1 MRRLSRFLPHF
12 WTLVLSLA
20 VLAVLFLHQWNL
32 GESPRGLFSDE
43 ASIGLNAYTMARYGT
58 DEFGTATPLY
68 FEAFGEYKN
77 PVYIYALAGV
87 LRFFPLSDVTV
98 RGMSFLFFT
107 GILVLWMILAHLLWK
122 RRSILLFQI
131 LLLGLTPWLFTLS
144 RVSFEAIS
152 FVFFYISF
160 IICIFCLYKNKKY
173 NLYSVFLFS
182 VLSVIFAGLAWYSYS
197 TARLLIPWSVLSA
210 CILLLRRHPWYLPL
224 GILGGFGLTL
234 LPAYSLLSSGE
245 TVLLG
250 RFEQIS
256 YLFDPGRT
264 AWETLRQFAQTYIS
278 YFSPDFHLW
287 RGDMNLRH
295 HAGPAG
301 MASYLLYAGMW
312 WGLGRTLVPGGKAT
326 NFDRW
331 MMLELFMAP
340 VAASLTEPGHAIRV
354 ISMIVP
360 MLYFAGNALGH
371 LSTLAGEWK
380 RPLGIL
386 LLGVLLLEASFFF
399 PYALGAY
406 TQHSVRHFMT
416 FGTEEAVRTAHGQG
430 YPLLVIDRN
439 LYEANVIA
447 SYYTE
452 VLENQITITS
462 GISELNI
469 QDIKSP
475 FCYLAKHRAYTSPRE
490 LPRQDGIAVPLD
502 VRSSLRLTCFP
513 KKA

>member
-1 MRRLSRFLPHF
+1 
-12 WTLVLSLA
+12 
-20 VLAVLFLHQWNL
+20 LFVHQWNL
-32 GESPRGLFSDE
+32 GTSPRGLFSDE
-43 ASIGLNAYTMARYGT
+43 ASIGLNAQMMAQYGM

-87 LRFFPLSDVTV
+87 LQAFPLHDISV

-107 GILVLWMILAHLLWK
+107 GILLLWMILAHRLWHH
-122 RRSILLFQI
+122 RGLVVLHV
-131 LLLGLTPWLFTLS
+131 LLLGLSPWLFTLS

-152 FVFFYISF
+152 FVFFYLSF
-160 IICIFCLYKNKKY
+160 VLCLFSLYKCKN
-173 NLYSVFLFS
+173 SRFGTVFLLS
-182 VLSVIFAGLAWYSYS
+182 VLSVLCAGLSWYSYS

-210 CILLLRRHPWYLPL
+210 CILLLRAKPWYVPIGL
-224 GILGGFGLTL
+224 LGGFGLTL
-234 LPAYSLLSSGE
+234 LPAYGLFSSGD

-264 AWETLRQFAQTYIS
+264 PWETGLQFVQTYAS

-301 MASYLLYAGMW
+301 MSSYLLYLSMG
-312 WGLGRTLVPGGKAT
+312 WGVILTLLRGKKAT
-326 NFDRW
+326 AFDRW
-331 MMLELFMAP
+331 MLLELLMAP

-354 ISMIVP
+354 ISMIIP
-360 MLYFAGNALGH
+360 MMYFAGA
-371 LSTLAGEWK
+371 TFADLARRVGEW
-380 RPLGIL
+380 RIPLGTLLLCGIL
-386 LLGVLLLEASFFF
+386 LEAAIFL

-416 FGTEEAVRTAHGQG
+416 FGTEEAVRAVHARG
-430 YPLLVIDRN
+430 YPLLLMDRN
-439 LYEANVIA
+439 LFEANVIA

-452 VLENQITITS
+452 VLDNQLTITS
-462 GISELNI
+462 GISEQYIKNI
-469 QDIKSP
+469 RSP
-475 FCYLAKHRAYTSPRE
+475 FCFLAKHRAYSAAEGPVRG
-490 LPRQDGIAVPLD
+490 DGASIPLD

-513 KKA
+513 